1 MKQKFSH
8 RSKKV
13 LMTGMSGTG
22 KTTLFFAKI
31 DEEKA
36 AYKFVYDSQGEFSS
50 RFGLQAVYDGE
61 GILKSVEQGGW
72 VCYDP
77 VDSIESIE
85 EAGLADDA
93 DADPLQAFLSLVFAV
108 CKEVPGRKL
117 VVIDEL
123 DDLTDV
129 SNTPSKLLT
138 LLRTG
143 RRYQVDFYAICQGTN
158 SLHNRVRQQITEI
171 YAFAQGDDNA
181 TKWLVS
187 RGMPEEKLL
196 ALPPGKYLYKNR
208 NSPKVIEGGKAF

>member
-1 MKQKFSH
+1 
-8 RSKKV
+8 
-13 LMTGMSGTG
+13 MTGMSGTG
-22 KTTLFFAKI
+22 KTTLFFEKI
-31 DEEKA
+31 DAEKA
-36 AYKFVYDSQGEFSS
+36 AHKFVYDSQGEFHQ
-50 RFGLQAVYDGE
+50 RWDIPTAYDGE
-61 GILKSVEQGGW
+61 ELFKLIEKGGW

-77 VDSIESIE
+77 VETVESIDAKTD
-85 EAGLADDA
+85 AGTLDENDAPDPLADWCA
-93 DADPLQAFLSLVFAV
+93 VVFAA
-108 CKEVPGRKL
+108 CKQLPGRKL
-117 VVIDEL
+117 VIIDEL

-187 RGMPEEKLL
+187 RGLPEEKLL

-208 NSPKVIEGGKAF
+208 NSPKVVEGGKAF